1 MVNEIVHQTERRA
14 DRPKRVRTG
23 EKGSARKLQPEE
35 ADRFAV
41 RLGFRMVHGLA
52 NGAAAAI
59 VAARADKSFAS
70 IDDLWRRADVP
81 VAALVQ
87 IAEADSFRPSL
98 QLARRDALWAIKA
111 LRDEPLPLFASASAR
126 EEETVPE
133 IREPA
138 VALRPMTTN
147 RNVVEDYGHVGL
159 SLRNHPVFFLREELR
174 RNRSITCDEAMQ
186 TRDGRWVE
194 VAGLVL
200 MRQRPGT
207 AKGVM
212 FITIED
218 ETGIANLIVWPSV
231 YEKQRRIILS
241 AGMLGVRGRVQREG
255 EIVHI
260 IAHWLTDMSSSLAK
274 IGAA

>member
-1 MVNEIVHQTERRA
+1 MIRPTSSRVCGLKQARAPTRPSRR
-14 DRPKRVRTG
+14 P
-23 EKGSARKLQPEE
+23 
-35 ADRFAV
+35 
-41 RLGFRMVHGLA
+41 LGF
-52 NGAAAAI
+52 
-59 VAARADKSFAS
+59 
-70 IDDLWRRADVP
+70 
-81 VAALVQ
+81 
-87 IAEADSFRPSL
+87 
-98 QLARRDALWAIKA
+98 KA

-126 EEETVPE
+126 EGETVPE
-133 IREPA
+133 IHEPV
-138 VALRPMTTN
+138 VALRPMTTGGE
-147 RNVVEDYGHVGL
+147 VIEDYGHVGL

-174 RNRSITCDEAMQ
+174 RKRSITCDEAMQ
-186 TRDGRWVE
+186 ARDGRWVE

-200 MRQRPGT
+200 LRQRPGT

-260 IAHWLTDMSSSLAK
+260 IAHWLTDMSGNLAK
-274 IGAA
+274 MAPPEFAISNPIRKHAGQRRRPQPGSRT

>member
-1 MVNEIVHQTERRA
+1 
-14 DRPKRVRTG
+14 
-23 EKGSARKLQPEE
+23 
-35 ADRFAV
+35 
-41 RLGFRMVHGLA
+41 
-52 NGAAAAI
+52 
-59 VAARADKSFAS
+59 
-70 IDDLWRRADVP
+70 
-81 VAALVQ
+81 
-87 IAEADSFRPSL
+87 
-98 QLARRDALWAIKA
+98 
-111 LRDEPLPLFASASAR
+111 
-126 EEETVPE
+126 
-133 IREPA
+133 
-138 VALRPMTTN
+138 
-147 RNVVEDYGHVGL
+147 
-159 SLRNHPVFFLREELR
+159 VFFLREELR
-174 RNRSITCDEAMQ
+174 RKRSITCDEAMQ

-260 IAHWLTDMSSSLAK
+260 IAHWLTDMSGNLAK

>member
-1 MVNEIVHQTERRA
+1 
-14 DRPKRVRTG
+14 
-23 EKGSARKLQPEE
+23 
-35 ADRFAV
+35 
-41 RLGFRMVHGLA
+41 VHGLA
-52 NGAAAAI
+52 NSAAAAI

-87 IAEADSFRPSL
+87 IAEADAFRPSL
-98 QLARRDALWAIKA
+98 GQARRDALWAIKA
-111 LRDEPLPLFASASAR
+111 LRDEPLPLFASASASAG
-126 EEETVPE
+126 ETVPE
-133 IREPA
+133 IDEPV
-138 VALRPMTTN
+138 VALRPMTTGGE
-147 RNVVEDYGHVGL
+147 VVEDYGHVGL
-159 SLRNHPVFFLREELR
+159 SLRNHPVFFLRAELR
-174 RNRSITCDEAMQ
+174 RQRIVTCAEAMQ

-212 FITIED
+212 FVTIED
-218 ETGIANLIVWPSV
+218 ETGIANLIVWPSI

-260 IAHWLTDMSSSLAK
+260 IAHWLTDMSGSLTK